1 MQKSGGL
8 QTILICFLVVII
20 SLRDVH
26 VWWHCGEMEEL
37 RGKNRIGSD
46 RVAMYGPF
54 YGRKRGLY
62 DHFCEF
68 LRKTAMCYYCRS
80 LAS

>member
-26 VWWHCGEMEEL
+26 VWWHCGEMEE
-37 RGKNRIGSD
+37 
-46 RVAMYGPF
+46 
-54 YGRKRGLY
+54 
-62 DHFCEF
+62 
-68 LRKTAMCYYCRS
+68 
-80 LAS
+80 